1 VLQNRE
7 REQLWKR
14 SSFLKYL
21 IKNWGRSRKSHE
33 EEFKKMLSRRGLCNF
48 SCSGYQKED
57 KEMVW

>member
-33 EEFKKMLSRRGLCNF
+33 EEFKKMLSRRGLCNLAF
-48 SCSGYQKED
+48 S
-57 KEMVW
+57 